1 MDMVLINNAVMW
13 LYYAI
18 AAFFL
23 VAVVVN
29 FVKTKDPQN
38 AVLYCIVMMPFEPGP
53 KNMKSRSA
61 AAQHTHTAA
70 ITAFFTI

>member
-1 MDMVLINNAVMW
+1 MDMVLINNAEMW

-38 AVLYCIVMMPFEPGP
+38 AVLYCIVMMPFVLRILRL
-53 KNMKSRSA
+53 K
-61 AAQHTHTAA
+61 
-70 ITAFFTI
+70 